1 MLRRPY
7 FMENDDWYEFDEE
20 TEKFVLTD
28 KAPVEAVESY
38 KKYLKEY
45 EYAAND
51 NIAGL
56 GDVEDE
62 ENRAKN
68 LFGF

>member
-7 FMENDDWYEFDEE
+7 FMENDDWYEYDDK

-38 KKYLKEY
+38 KQYLKEY
-45 EYAAND
+45 EYAASN

-56 GDVEDE
+56 GDIEEE
-62 ENRAKN
+62 ENQAAN